1 MLNDSANFEVTVIV
15 GWRLVV
21 YLLQRLYVYGLWV
34 ASYTVHPILSV
45 SYMTVAMAVSCQYTH
60 VSKLGDMF
68 SMNSCVNK
76 HGDIL
81 SVSHVSKHGD
91 VTHTSLSMRYTV
103 SITYVSKHGDMLH
116 ICQ

>member
-1 MLNDSANFEVTVIV
+1 M
-15 GWRLVV
+15 
-21 YLLQRLYVYGLWV
+21 YLLHRLCVYGLWV

-45 SYMTVAMAVSCQYTH
+45 SYTTVAMAISCQYTH

-81 SVSHVSKHGD
+81 SVSHMSVSM
-91 VTHTSLSMRYTV
+91 VICY
-103 SITYVSKHGDMLH
+103 TYVSKHQYHM
-116 ICQ
+116 CQ